1 MADAA
6 SIPLSVDVVT
16 EFPEM
21 IRGFLSES
29 MIGRASRKGA
39 VRFRIVNPRD
49 FTEDKRHTTDD
60 RPYGGGPGM
69 IMLPDPLVRAV
80 ESVREEGS
88 KVLLMTPSGK
98 PFVQADAHR
107 LAQER
112 HLIFLCG
119 HYEGI
124 DDRVRQILQPE
135 EISIGDYV
143 LTNGA
148 LPAACVIDATV
159 RLLPGVLGGDG
170 ATQDESFETGL
181 LDFPQF
187 THPVEY
193 RGLRVPEVLQ
203 SGNHAKIRAWR
214 QEQAE
219 RLTLERRPDLAAKAA
234 RLRPF
239 SLPRTDPPRNR
250 NQQTYNRRNE
260 MSNVL
265 DEITAE
271 GLKKDVPEF
280 AIGDQVKVYVKIKEG
295 DKTRDQ
301 AFGGVVI
308 ARKGAGANETFTVRH
323 VAYGVGVEKVFPV
336 HSPFISKIVVEAH
349 SHVRRAKLY
358 FLRDR
363 KGKAA
368 RLRSTVAGG
377 KAEAASAAEAPAEA

>member
-69 IMLPDPLVRAV
+69 IMMPDPLVRAV

-88 KVLLMTPSGK
+88 KLLLMTPSGR

-124 DDRVRQILQPE
+124 DDRVRQILEPE
-135 EISIGDYV
+135 ELSIGDYV
-143 LTNGA
+143 LTNGV
-148 LPAACVIDATV
+148 LPAACIIDATV
-159 RLLPGVLGGDG
+159 RLLPGVLGGEG

-203 SGNHAKIRAWR
+203 SGNHAAIRAWR
-214 QEQAE
+214 LEQAE
-219 RLTLERRPDLAAKAA
+219 RITLERRPDLAAKAG
-234 RLRPF
+234 
-239 SLPRTDPPRNR
+239 LPRPPKPPKKK
-250 NQQTYNRRNE
+250 RRRK
-260 MSNVL
+260 S
-265 DEITAE
+265 TAPNAE
-271 GLKKDVPEF
+271 CAMQNAQCGMEP
-280 AIGDQVKVYVKIKEG
+280 
-295 DKTRDQ
+295 
-301 AFGGVVI
+301 
-308 ARKGAGANETFTVRH
+308 AN
-323 VAYGVGVEKVFPV
+323 
-336 HSPFISKIVVEAH
+336 
-349 SHVRRAKLY
+349 L
-358 FLRDR
+358 
-363 KGKAA
+363 
-368 RLRSTVAGG
+368 
-377 KAEAASAAEAPAEA
+377 